1 MLMASGGTAMWF
13 SRGKRTE
20 VWDDPV
26 PSPLGDIEAAQRIRE
41 ICRAAFDS
49 AEKIGGNGALSA
61 KKEKRERERYEGA
74 ARATMEIAMKMS
86 DELMR
91 DASVGEIVRFCMK
104 ANDVKTAK
112 VLLRAIQAA
121 AIKHDVVNEHP
132 ALGE

>member
-1 MLMASGGTAMWF
+1 MWF
-13 SRGKRTE
+13 TRSERTE
-20 VWDDPV
+20 VWDTPV

-41 ICRAAFDS
+41 ICRAALDS
-49 AEKIGGNGALSA
+49 AEKIGGKAALSA

-91 DASVGEIVRFCMK
+91 DASVGDIVRFCMK

-121 AIKHDVVNEHP
+121 SIKHDVVNEHP

>member
-1 MLMASGGTAMWF
+1 MWF
-13 SRGKRTE
+13 NRRRHAE
-20 VWDDPV
+20 VWDDP
-26 PSPLGDIEAAQRIRE
+26 PPFPLGDIEAAQRIRE

-49 AEKIGGNGALSA
+49 AEKLGGNGALPERKA
-61 KKEKRERERYEGA
+61 KRERERYERA
-74 ARATMEIAMKMS
+74 AKATMEIAMKMS

-121 AIKHDVVNEHP
+121 SIKHDVVSEHP
-132 ALGE
+132 ALEE

>member
-1 MLMASGGTAMWF
+1 MWF
-13 SRGKRTE
+13 TRSERTE
-20 VWDDPV
+20 VWDTPV

-41 ICRAAFDS
+41 ICRAALDS
-49 AEKIGGNGALSA
+49 AEKIGGKAALSA

>member
-1 MLMASGGTAMWF
+1 MWF
-13 SRGKRTE
+13 SKRKRTE
-20 VWDDPV
+20 IWDEPV
-26 PSPLGDIEAAQRIRE
+26 PSRLGDIEAAQRIRE

-49 AEKIGGNGALSA
+49 AEKLGGNGPLPARKA
-61 KKEKRERERYEGA
+61 KRERERYERA
-74 ARATMEIAMKMS
+74 AKATMEIAMKMA

-121 AIKHDVVNEHP
+121 SIRHDVVSEHP
-132 ALGE
+132 DLQNEAFP